1 MGPRP
6 KDMPESNKVPTPL
19 PVCLKLDAMMP
30 NLSKLMPSSEFTDA
44 MMGNWQTD
52 ESEREPIVADD
63 SMDAG
68 AGGESDF
75 VSAPSSEQPPPVP
88 SSEQFVPSATTKT
101 TNINEKQN
109 NSNNE

>member
-1 MGPRP
+1 
-6 KDMPESNKVPTPL
+6 
-19 PVCLKLDAMMP
+19 
-30 NLSKLMPSSEFTDA
+30 MPSSEFTDA

-101 TNINEKQN
+101 TNINSSHFRITTQCLKTKTDGIK
-109 NSNNE
+109 